1 MRGRI
6 PSGPEFVEHLEGSDK
21 AKERVRVI
29 LETMQGQCR
38 VQEACERLGICEQ
51 RFRQLRETL
60 LQAAVASVEDRP
72 AGRPRRPQEPVEVTT
87 LRQQVAYLE
96 RELQAT
102 QVREEIALALPQVNR
117 TSPQPAPSPVEAPK
131 KKIRR
136 SRR

>member
-6 PSGPEFVEHLEGSDK
+6 AAGPEYVEHLEGSEK

-38 VQEACERLGICEQ
+38 VQQACERLGICEQ

-72 AGRPRRPQEPVEVTT
+72 AGRPRRLQEPAAVAT
-87 LRQQVAYLE
+87 LRQQVAQLE
-96 RELQAT
+96 RALQVA

-117 TSPQPAPSPVEAPK
+117 TPPEPAPSPVEATK
-131 KKIRR
+131 KKRR
-136 SRR
+136 SRP

>member
-6 PSGPEFVEHLEGSDK
+6 AAGPEYVEHLEGSDK

-60 LQAAVASVEDRP
+60 LQAAVTSVEDRP
-72 AGRPRRPQEPVEVTT
+72 AGRPRRLEEPAEVTM
-87 LRQQVAYLE
+87 LRQQVTQLA
-96 RELQAT
+96 RELQAA

-117 TSPQPAPSPVEAPK
+117 TPPKPAPSPAGASK
-131 KKIRR
+131 KKCRR
-136 SRR
+136 RR

>member
-6 PSGPEFVEHLEGSDK
+6 AAGPEYVEHLQGSDK

-29 LETMQGQCR
+29 LETMRGQCR

-60 LQAAVASVEDRP
+60 LQAAVTSVEDRP
-72 AGRPRRPQEPVEVTT
+72 AGRPRRLEEPAEVTM
-87 LRQQVAYLE
+87 LRQQVTQLA
-96 RELQAT
+96 RELQAA

-117 TSPQPAPSPVEAPK
+117 TPPKPAPSPVGASK
-131 KKIRR
+131 KKCRR
-136 SRR
+136 RR